1 MAVTQDQCGRVALLG
16 SITGSMWASR
26 SPWQQYRINVG
37 ESLSLAVSQDQC
49 GRVALLGSNTGSMW
63 ASRPHSYSIQD
74 QCGRVALTPIQY
86 RVNVGESPTL
96 LFNGS
101 NNPRALAAHTQLG
114 PPRNLPRGGS
124 TGWTQI
130 AEPRCA
136 YAGCATPR

>member
-1 MAVTQDQCGRVALLG
+1 M
-16 SITGSMWASR
+16 
-26 SPWQQYRINVG
+26 G

-63 ASRPHSYSIQD
+63 ASRSPWQYHRINVGESLSLAAIQD
-74 QCGRVALTPIQY
+74 QCGRVAHTPIQY
-86 RVNVGESPTL
+86 RINVGESPSLRFNTGSMWASRPHSYSMAQTTL
-96 LFNGS
+96 
-101 NNPRALAAHTQLG
+101 RALAAHTRLG